1 MSIFNGVILFIVS
14 YLIGG
19 IPFGYLI
26 TYLVK
31 KVDIRGFGSGNIGA
45 TNVTRV
51 AGKKWGI
58 LVFIL
63 DFFKGFIAPLIV
75 PLFIKNPSTFVYIL
89 VIIITVC
96 GHNWTP
102 FLKFKG
108 GKGVST
114 SLGGIVGL
122 SIQFSS
128 LRIPFL
134 GAILIWAIVFF
145 IFKVVSVASLIS
157 AFSFFIFSLIF
168 SLPLEFKIFSFLL
181 FAFIL
186 VRHKKNIKNILAKKE
201 SRF

>member
-1 MSIFNGVILFIVS
+1 MFMSKAITLFIVG
-14 YLIGG
+14 YFIGG

-31 KVDIRGFGSGNIGA
+31 KVDIRNFGSGNIGA

-51 AGKKWGI
+51 VGKKWGVF
-58 LVFIL
+58 VFIL
-63 DFFKGFIAPLIV
+63 DFLKGFIVPFIV

-89 VIIITVC
+89 IIMITVC

-122 SIQFSS
+122 SIQFSF

-134 GAILIWAIVFF
+134 GAILIWTAVFF
-145 IFKVVSVASLIS
+145 ISKVVSLASLSS
-157 AFSFFIFSLIF
+157 AFFFFIFSFIF
-168 SLPLEFKIFSFLL
+168 CLPMEFKIFSFLL
-181 FAFIL
+181 LLFIL
-186 VRHKKNIKNILAKKE
+186 IRHKKNIKNILANKE